1 MATKLAD
8 AYVQII
14 PSAKGIQG
22 SISNV
27 LNGEAESAGA
37 SAGAGI
43 ASKLKGAIATAG
55 IGAAVVQA
63 VKASIDAGGALQ
75 QSFGG
80 LETIYGDAAEEAKQY
95 AYEAAKAGISANDY
109 AEQAVS
115 FGASLKQAFAGDTTK
130 AVKAANTAIMDMTDN
145 AAKMGTPIEN
155 IQNAYQGF
163 AKQNYTMLDNLKLG
177 YGGTKT
183 EMERLLA
190 DAQKISGVEYNID
203 NLGDVYDAIHVI
215 QGELGLTGVAADE
228 AATTFTGSF
237 GSMKANLTNLLGNM
251 SLGEDVKPSL
261 MALLGSTQT
270 FITGNFL
277 PMIRNI
283 LGSLP
288 DIFTTVFSWAADAIT
303 SINWIETG
311 QNLITNIKTGIANL
325 QTDIPQAMDDIG
337 NAAKEWFE
345 SVDWKQTGQDI
356 IGLLS
361 DGITILTDDIP
372 QLIKDIGLKAIEWIG
387 SVNWLETGTA
397 IINFIGDGIETV
409 VDSIPGAIQSI
420 GNTAKAWFEAIEWS
434 KVGETVIGLL
444 KAGIQKLVIDI
455 PLAIMNI
462 AWEAIKW
469 FKGVLWEVSG
479 GDIIGFIVNGIT
491 NFALSIPEK
500 LQEIAKNAIAY
511 FKNQTWVA
519 TGMAIITQIKNG
531 IISFVLNIPNKLEE
545 IAKDAIEKFKNQTWV
560 ATGMAIITAIKNG
573 IIDFVTRIPDKLKEI
588 AKSGIEAIKNSSWL
602 ASGHAIITR
611 TVKGIKEFFTKI
623 PDKLMEIIKDAIAK
637 ITDPETWLQ
646 VGKDI
651 VNGIV
656 DGIKSI
662 PGAIGGALT
671 GAVKSAKD
679 AVCGFLD
686 INSPSKLFRDD
697 VGSPIA
703 EGIITGFDR
712 GIKGLSGDMISS
724 INDAKE
730 AAADSMRVSAGYTI
744 SGRSHQMDA
753 MPATIAGAVLDGVKQ
768 IADGVE
774 RGIGSMKMV
783 ANNRETA
790 RFVADLGFARA

>member
-27 LNGEAESAGA
+27 LNGEAQRAGT

-43 ASKLKGAIATAG
+43 ASKLKGAIAAAG
-55 IGAAVVQA
+55 IGAAITKA
-63 VKASIDAGGALQ
+63 VKASIDAGSELQ
-75 QSFGG
+75 QNIGGTEAVFGNFAETVQNNAAEAYKSMGMSASDYMATANKMGSLFQGSG
-80 LETIYGDAAEEAKQY
+80 LEQEKALELTSKAMQRAADVASVMGIDTSQAMESIAG
-95 AYEAAKAGISANDY
+95 AAKGN
-109 AEQAVS
+109 
-115 FGASLKQAFAGDTTK
+115 F
-130 AVKAANTAIMDMTDN
+130 
-145 AAKMGTPIEN
+145 
-155 IQNAYQGF
+155 
-163 AKQNYTMLDNLKLG
+163 TM
-177 YGGTKT
+177 
-183 EMERLLA
+183 M
-190 DAQKISGVEYNID
+190 D
-203 NLGDVYDAIHVI
+203 NLG
-215 QGELGLTGVAADE
+215 VAMN
-228 AATTFTGSF
+228 AATIEAYALEKGLNFKWNTATNAEKAEVAMEMFFERTSQYADNFANEAETTFSGSF
-237 GSMKANLTNLLGNM
+237 SSISAAATNLLGNM
-251 SLGEDVKPSL
+251 SLGKDIQGPL
-261 MALLGSTQT
+261 NNLLSTTRT
-270 FITGNFL
+270 FVFGNFI
-277 PMIRNI
+277 PMLKNI
-283 LGSLP
+283 VLSIP
-288 DIFTTVFSWAADAIT
+288 QIFSTAWQMASNAFKD
-303 SINWIETG
+303 INWLEMG
-311 QNLITNIKTGIANL
+311 QNLISDIKTGITNL

-361 DGITILTDDIP
+361 EGITILTDDIP

-469 FKGVLWEVSG
+469 FKGVLWEASG
-479 GDIIGFIVNGIT
+479 GDIIGFIASG
-491 NFALSIPEK
+491 
-500 LQEIAKNAIAY
+500 IAKFVTTIPLALLNIGYNAIKWFLGALWKSAGGTVIGDIVSGIAEFVTAIPDKIKEIREKAIEY
-511 FKNQTWVA
+511 FKGGFWKTSGKSVIRQIVSGVA
-519 TGMAIITQIKNG
+519 
-531 IISFVLNIPNKLEE
+531 
-545 IAKDAIEKFKNQTWV
+545 
-560 ATGMAIITAIKNG
+560 
-573 IIDFVTRIPDKLKEI
+573 DFFTMIPDKLREI
-588 AKSGIEAIKNSSWL
+588 AKSGIEYIKNSSWL

-703 EGIITGFDR
+703 EGIIAGFDR
-712 GIKGLSGDMISS
+712 GIKGFSGDMISS

-753 MPATIAGAVLDGVKQ
+753 MPATIAGAVLDGVQQ

-774 RGIGSMKMV
+774 RGIGKMKMV

-790 RFVADLGFARA
+790 RFVADLGFVRA